1 MVIIMTFMKL
11 IEETLKKANA
21 PLTAEEIWE
30 KANDYGFVNEL
41 KSNKGKT
48 PEKTISARIYV
59 DIKNGNN
66 TFYQESKR
74 PTKFFLKKL
83 QSNID
88 TQVKVNP
95 NYSQNKRTFRERDLH
110 PLLSSFVYSDSH
122 FKCYTKTI
130 YHEKSNK
137 DHKGKNDWLHPDIVG
152 VYFPYEDYNANTIDF
167 IDTFRENNLKVFSF
181 EMKCKVN
188 YTNFREYYFQAVSN
202 SSWANEG
209 YLVAIDF
216 EDKEE
221 LIEEM
226 LRLNNAFGIGIIKLN
241 VENIEQSEIIIPS
254 RINDSIDWETVD
266 RLVEVNPDFKNFVI
280 SINDVAK
287 SNSKT
292 IHKDVFDKI
301 FSESEISRHIKD
313 KKIK

>member
-1 MVIIMTFMKL
+1 
-11 IEETLKKANA
+11 
-21 PLTAEEIWE
+21 
-30 KANDYGFVNEL
+30 
-41 KSNKGKT
+41 
-48 PEKTISARIYV
+48 
-59 DIKNGNN
+59 
-66 TFYQESKR
+66 
-74 PTKFFLKKL
+74 
-83 QSNID
+83 
-88 TQVKVNP
+88 
-95 NYSQNKRTFRERDLH
+95 
-110 PLLSSFVYSDSH
+110 
-122 FKCYTKTI
+122 
-130 YHEKSNK
+130 
-137 DHKGKNDWLHPDIVG
+137 
-152 VYFPYEDYNANTIDF
+152 
-167 IDTFRENNLKVFSF
+167 
-181 EMKCKVN
+181 MKCKVN

-266 RLVEVNPDFKNFVI
+266 RLIEVNPDFKNFVI

-301 FSESEISRHIKD
+301 FSDSEISRHIKD